1 MQNFT
6 TRPEIRGTFGAVTST
21 HWIASAVGM
30 SILEKGGNAFDAAV
44 ATGFVLQVVE
54 PHLNGPAG
62 DLPVIFHSARD
73 ERVGV
78 LCAQGPAPAAA
89 TIETMK
95 AMGIDEL
102 IPGSGLLATVV
113 PGAFDGWLKGQLSA
127 SPRDSK
133 DTDDFRY
140 ITFAELPP
148 WTELHKSLM
157 RRTVTDELFR
167 KLKDVK
173 SSKVCARLPLPL
185 PLPQQ
190 QRPRAAGRLIPDTCL
205 HPTATPGLLAVERH
219 AGRRA
224 SAPPWRGLHMRR
236 RRVL

>member
-1 MQNFT
+1 VGWWT
-6 TRPEIRGTFGAVTST
+6 GRRRGCPARSAGRRWRRPGRAP
-21 HWIASAVGM
+21 
-30 SILEKGGNAFDAAV
+30 LDR
-44 ATGFVLQVVE
+44 
-54 PHLNGPAG
+54 
-62 DLPVIFHSARD
+62 LPRPVRPRQLTLLLRRRA
-73 ERVGV
+73 
-78 LCAQGPAPAAA
+78 LAAA
-89 TIETMK
+89 TASNAEDYGSFELP
-95 AMGIDEL
+95 AID
-102 IPGSGLLATVV
+102 GG
-113 PGAFDGWLKGQLSA
+113 GAFDGWLKGQLSA

-140 ITFAELPP
+140 LTFAELPP

-205 HPTATPGLLAVERH
+205 HPTATLGLLAVERH

-224 SAPPWRGLHMRR
+224 SAPPWRGLHMWR